1 MSYKTDKKD
10 FIDETLID
18 YEDTS
23 LNSDKKSRLNVNKL
37 IKRVKDER
45 DKDKKLVILIT
56 LSISAIAIIIGV
68 SLIL

>member
-23 LNSDKKSRLNVNKL
+23 LNSDKKSRLNVNTL